1 MHARPPYPNVISPSA
16 GSRQNSF
23 MQRYLI
29 PLAASLALSGCAHYF
44 EPMGGAT
51 AKLRFVSLP
60 GAKTEIHELSDTQCI
75 GGTGASIATVGLG
88 VSGGKNQGRSLKIP
102 LQETVQRPTA
112 SEVSIRAGKPFAAQ
126 FRAARAAGPRGAN
139 WSYESCTRSFV
150 LTAKED
156 ENYEA
161 QLEQYH
167 GGCVVNV
174 FRISRERDGTY
185 VRRVAEN
192 AKELKTRCD

>member
-1 MHARPPYPNVISPSA
+1 MPRH
-16 GSRQNSF
+16 
-23 MQRYLI
+23 LI
-29 PLAASLALSGCAHYF
+29 AIAACLALAGCAHYF
-44 EPMGGAT
+44 EPFGGAT

-60 GAKTEIHELSDTQCI
+60 GSKTEIHELSNTQCI
-75 GGTGASIATVGLG
+75 GNSGAAIATVGLA
-88 VSGGKNQGRSLKIP
+88 VKGGTNQGRSQGMP

-112 SEVSIRAGKPFAAQ
+112 SEISIRAGRPFAAQ
-126 FRAARAAGPRGAN
+126 FQAARVPGPRGAS
-139 WSYESCTRSFV
+139 WSYEACTRGFV
-150 LTAKED
+150 LTAKEG

-192 AKELKTRCD
+192 ARELKTRCE